1 MRTNLNRPIKGFQF
15 LGLAIM
21 VLTFQFANAQ
31 TFEGY
36 LEQTV
41 ITKST
46 MPRQPSQKTEQHKAF
61 YKSGKFKSADLT
73 NGEDMI
79 LRFDKELMWTVNHK
93 EKSYTE
99 MTFADMQK
107 GMTDMQSAM
116 QQEMKKMSPE
126 ERKAMEQMLGKDLGK
141 MFTDQSLF
149 EISFKKTGKTKM
161 ILGYDCEQVFFNL
174 DDEPI
179 MEMWLTSKLNM
190 GSEWV
195 DIYEKL
201 GMMKVKLSSEA
212 RKLRG
217 LPLLTKINSETGMV
231 KIEIITETTR
241 VVKTSI
247 SDSEFEV
254 PRGYTKKS
262 LETPFKH

>member
-1 MRTNLNRPIKGFQF
+1 MKTNSNRPIKGLKF
-15 LGLAIM
+15 LSLVLT
-21 VLTFQFANAQ
+21 VLTFQFASAQ

-36 LEQTV
+36 LEQTM

-46 MPRQPSQKTEQHKAF
+46 IPRQPSQKTEQHKAF

-79 LRFDKELMWTVNHK
+79 LRLDKELMWTVNHK

-99 MTFADMQK
+99 MTFADMQE
-107 GMTDMQSAM
+107 GATNMQSAM
-116 QQEMKKMSPE
+116 QEEMKKMSPE

-141 MFTDQSLF
+141 MFSDQSLF
-149 EISFKKTGKTKM
+149 EISFKRTGKTKT

-179 MEMWLTSKLNM
+179 MEMWVTTKLNM
-190 GSEWV
+190 GNEWV
-195 DIYEKL
+195 DIYEKM
-201 GMMKVKLSSEA
+201 GMMKVKLSPEA

-217 LPLLTKINSETGMV
+217 LPLVTKMSSETGMG
-231 KIEIITETTR
+231 KIETITETTR
-241 VVKTSI
+241 VVKTSL

-254 PRGYTKKS
+254 PKGYTKKS
-262 LETPFKH
+262 LGAPFKH